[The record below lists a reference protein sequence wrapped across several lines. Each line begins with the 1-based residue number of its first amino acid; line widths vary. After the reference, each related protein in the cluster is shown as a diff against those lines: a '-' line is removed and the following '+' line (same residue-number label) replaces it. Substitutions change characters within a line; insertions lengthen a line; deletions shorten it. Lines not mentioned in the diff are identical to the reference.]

1 MRRTSAPG
9 LSPRRGGNTTAV
21 TTSSADRRDVLT
33 AERFAVRSAASL
45 AAATAAGTAFF
56 VVLAVVWWD
65 WAPVRDA
72 DRAISAALNR
82 WVAGSDAAVAVLR
95 AITALGDTTTLVGVA
110 ALASAWLLVRRRPW
124 VAAHVVVTA
133 AGGGVLGVVVKELV
147 GRLRPLV
154 DVEVATASGPSF
166 PSGHTLGSTVTY
178 GVLLLVFASVPRGR
192 TALTGLVVSI
202 VVAVGLT
209 RVALGVHY
217 ATDVLG
223 GWLLGLL
230 WLALTTEVFRQLRR
244 DRGMPDVPV
253 SHGLV
258 PEAAHDLEPAPVRVP
273 DGAWRAAAALLVA
286 WGLLLG
292 LLFALGSWLTAAG
305 PDVPPAWDRAV
316 VEWFAGLRTPALDAA
331 LVPLGDATGTGPVVA
346 AALAVCVLA
355 LAGTRDWRPVLLVV
369 LGLLGEVT
377 LFLVT
382 TSIVDRARPAVRIPS
397 DVPPTSAF
405 PSGHVAA
412 SLVLGAAVV
421 LLVRRAT
428 RGWWRVPVLALA
440 VAVPVVVAWQRL
452 YTGLHHPTD
461 VLGSVLLALPWIAV
475 VHVVVHRTGG
485 TRTAE
490 RRNQG
495 RPGGPVER
503 WSTRPGQGSARPG

>member
-1 MRRTSAPG
+1 MTISEVGRR
-9 LSPRRGGNTTAV
+9 RV
-21 TTSSADRRDVLT
+21 VT
-33 AERFAVRSAASL
+33 AEKFAVRSAVSLVAAS
-45 AAATAAGTAFF
+45 AAGAAFF
-56 VVLAVVWWD
+56 VVLAVVWAD

-72 DRAISAALNR
+72 DQAISATLNR
-82 WVAGSDAAVAVLR
+82 WVAGSDTAVTVLS
-95 AITALGDTTTLVGVA
+95 AITTLGDTAVLAGVA
-110 ALASAWLLVRRRPW
+110 ALAVAWLLVRRRPW
-124 VAAHVVVTA
+124 VAVHVVVTA
-133 AGGGVLGVVVKELV
+133 AGGGLLGVVVKELV

-154 DVEVATASGPSF
+154 EVEVAGATGPSF

-178 GVLLLVFASVPRGR
+178 GVLFLVFASVPRAR
-192 TALTGLVVSI
+192 TALTWLVVAV

-230 WLALTTEVFRQLRR
+230 WLALTTEVFRQWRR

-258 PEAAHDLEPAPVRVP
+258 PEAADDLEPAPERAHVP
-273 DGAWRAAAALLVA
+273 GGAWRAAARLLVV

-292 LLFALGSWLTAAG
+292 VLFGLGSWLTAAG

-316 VEWFAGLRTPALDAA
+316 VEWFAGLRTPERDAV
-331 LVPLGDATGTGPVVA
+331 LVPLGDATGTGPVIGTAVV
-346 AALAVCVLA
+346 VCVLA

-369 LGLLGEVT
+369 LGLVGEVG
-377 LFLVT
+377 LFLI
-382 TSIVDRARPAVRIPS
+382 TSSVVDRARPESRIPS

-412 SLVLGAAVV
+412 SLVLCAAVV
-421 LLVRRAT
+421 LLVRRAE
-428 RGWWRVPVLALA
+428 RGWWRAPVA
-440 VAVPVVVAWQRL
+440 VFAAVVPVVVALQRL

-461 VLGSVLLALPWIAV
+461 VLGSLLLALVWITV
-475 VHVVVHRTGG
+475 VHAAVYGAG
-485 TRTAE
+485 ASRTAE
-490 RRNQG
+490 G
-495 RPGGPVER
+495 RPR
-503 WSTRPGQGSARPG
+503 S